1 MYVNTPVLGDV
12 PRDAV
17 LSASVAKIRI
27 EERLDDL
34 LNPKI
39 TKLLIADVRNVPT
52 TVSSTL
58 YFLVRSVSSGRIGPK
73 SLPSSG
79 T

>member
-1 MYVNTPVLGDV
+1 VNIPVLGDV
-12 PRDAV
+12 PSDAV

-34 LNPKI
+34 LNPKM
-39 TKLLIADVRNVPT
+39 TKLLIADVRKVPT

-58 YFLVRSVSSGRIGPK
+58 YFLVRSVSRGRIGPK